1 MSQEQGERRYR
12 LRSLWLDG
20 LPGPLKPRPA
30 LPGDTECDVVIV
42 GAGFTGLW
50 SAYYLKQQQP
60 DLRVVIVEREIAGY
74 GPSGRNGGW
83 VSAGIAGSSK
93 VYRRTGGDD
102 GVLRGQRET
111 YNTVSEIGRVAA
123 AEGIEC
129 DFLHAG
135 AVMVATNEPQRKRLL
150 KFDERRRAMGVGP
163 DDHRLLDADE
173 LRELVRVEEC
183 LAASFTPHTARVDPA
198 KLARGLADVCERM
211 GVVIHERTE
220 ALAIEPGV
228 VRCAQGDVRADVVLR
243 ATEAYT
249 IELPHESRRFL
260 PLYSLMIATE
270 PLGDEVWDEIGWKD
284 GLMVGDHRHLFFY
297 AQRTADGRIA
307 IGGRGAPYRL
317 RAPIGERHERNTEV
331 RMRLTETVRRHFPA
345 ATGARIT
352 HHWGGPLG
360 VPRDWSMSITYDE
373 ATGMGW
379 AGGYSGHGVV
389 SANISG
395 RTLAD
400 MVLGNESD
408 LLSLPWVNHRS
419 PRWEPE
425 PLRFFASRAI
435 VRVLGDADR
444 REDTRGVPD
453 PRLKLV
459 APFMPPG

>member
-150 KFDERRRAMGVGP
+150 KFDERRRAN
-163 DDHRLLDADE
+163 LNAALAFE
-173 LRELVRVEEC
+173 LR
-183 LAASFTPHTARVDPA
+183 
-198 KLARGLADVCERM
+198 
-211 GVVIHERTE
+211 
-220 ALAIEPGV
+220 
-228 VRCAQGDVRADVVLR
+228 
-243 ATEAYT
+243 Y
-249 IELPHESRRFL
+249 
-260 PLYSLMIATE
+260 
-270 PLGDEVWDEIGWKD
+270 
-284 GLMVGDHRHLFFY
+284 
-297 AQRTADGRIA
+297 GRQ
-307 IGGRGAPYRL
+307 
-317 RAPIGERHERNTEV
+317 
-331 RMRLTETVRRHFPA
+331 
-345 ATGARIT
+345 
-352 HHWGGPLG
+352 
-360 VPRDWSMSITYDE
+360 
-373 ATGMGW
+373 
-379 AGGYSGHGVV
+379 
-389 SANISG
+389 
-395 RTLAD
+395 
-400 MVLGNESD
+400 
-408 LLSLPWVNHRS
+408 
-419 PRWEPE
+419 
-425 PLRFFASRAI
+425 
-435 VRVLGDADR
+435 
-444 REDTRGVPD
+444 
-453 PRLKLV
+453 
-459 APFMPPG
+459 